1 MSAAVGHYGE
11 VVRSFV
17 SGYQAS
23 IRARKA
29 LVVLQAFIDDSAS
42 DRAEDKRL
50 VLAGYMQTAEQWALF
65 SEEWA
70 AELARPRWLKSL
82 HMSAG
87 FPGFS
92 NAEKEAKLEA
102 LASVIQRF
110 KPVSIECSISQRDF
124 NDLVKPN
131 GPYDLRHAY
140 FPCFVGILHGVARTI
155 AEEGWYDKADII
167 FDEQGSVGRGAAAWY
182 LPIKH
187 SFPLLAANL
196 GGAPIFR
203 DDEEVLPLQAAD
215 MLAWYVRREAEGALS
230 AHQRLIADAIRV
242 RHRHM
247 EIPREMMESWGQA
260 FAKVPGIERTKGAK
274 NSSARFMD
282 NLVSALPPEQVVPAL
297 EAIARRARWLHFK
310 ERLFGLCARLFWLRS
325 RRKK

>member
-1 MSAAVGHYGE
+1 M
-11 VVRSFV
+11 
-17 SGYQAS
+17 
-23 IRARKA
+23 
-29 LVVLQAFIDDSAS
+29 LQAFIDDSAS
-42 DRAEDKRL
+42 DRSEDKRL

-70 AELARPRWLKSL
+70 AELAKPRWLKYL

-92 NAEKEAKLEA
+92 SAEKEAKLEA
-102 LASVIQRF
+102 LASLIQRF

-124 NDLVKPN
+124 KDLVKPN

-140 FPCFVGILHGVARTI
+140 FPCFVGILHGVAKTI
-155 AEEGWYDKADII
+155 AAEGWHDKADII
-167 FDEQGSVGRGAAAWY
+167 FDEQGSMGRCAAAWY
-182 LPIKH
+182 VPIKH
-187 SFPLLAANL
+187 SFPLLAAHL

-203 DDEEVLPLQAAD
+203 DDEEMLPLQAAD

-230 AHQRLIADAIRV
+230 AHQRSIADAIRV

-260 FAKVPGIERTKGAK
+260 FAKLPGIEHTKGAK
-274 NSSARFMD
+274 NSSVQFIE

-297 EAIARRARWLHFK
+297 EAMAGRARWLQFK
-310 ERLFGLCARLFWLRS
+310 EKLFGLCARFFGLKP